1 MKKISF
7 IGVYDKTDLIIY
19 IARILVAMKKSVLVV
34 DATVNQK
41 AKYIVPVIN
50 PSKTY
55 VTEFEGIDVAVGF
68 KNIKDIK
75 EYMGMDEKEEL
86 KYDYILFDIDST
98 SGFEKFKI
106 DETYKKYFVTSFDMY
121 SLKRGIEVL
130 ASTNRKLK
138 LTKVYFSKS
147 PSKEEDEYLN
157 FIARDYDI
165 SWDDEI
171 IYFPFEVGDQTVIYE
186 NQRVSKIKL
195 KKLSPEYKDGL
206 LYITEDI
213 LEGENANSLG
223 KVFRGLEKGV

>member
-1 MKKISF
+1 MKKIGF

-19 IARILVAMKKSVLVV
+19 IARILVAMKKTVLVV

-68 KNIKDIK
+68 KNIKEIK
-75 EYMGMDEKEEL
+75 DYMGMDEKEDL
-86 KYDYILFDIDST
+86 KYEYILFDIDSLN
-98 SGFEKFKI
+98 GFEKFKI
-106 DETYKKYFVTSFDMY
+106 EETTKKYFVTSFDLY
-121 SLKRGIEVL
+121 SLKKGIEVL
-130 ASTNRKLK
+130 ASTNKKLE

-147 PSKEEDEYLN
+147 PSREEDEYLN

-165 SWDDEI
+165 SWNDEI
-171 IYFPFEVGDQTVIYE
+171 VYFPFEVGDQTIIYE

-206 LYITEDI
+206 LYMAEDI
-213 LEGENANSLG
+213 LEGEQANSLG
-223 KVFRGLEKGV
+223 KVFRALEKGV